1 MSLLGRWRQP
11 PDLHAELRGLLQD
24 GERVL
29 AWASSQSG
37 YAVAT
42 NHALLYGSAGSYERL
57 GWEHV
62 RTAVWGDDVLT
73 VTPEQGGLLVFP
85 LADPRRLPEVV
96 RDRVTAGIVL
106 SRLHRFV
113 GGGGVRI
120 VARRRPQDRRLLWT
134 AVPEPGTRLDDPEV
148 SARVQALLEAERR
161 SLGADEDGPSRGS

>member
-1 MSLLGRWRQP
+1 MSLLSRWRQP
-11 PDLHAELRGLLQD
+11 PELHAALRGLLQD

-29 AWASSQSG
+29 AWARSDPG
-37 YAVAT
+37 YVIAT
-42 NHALLYGSAGSYERL
+42 NHALLRPVGNGHERL

-73 VTPEQGGLLVFP
+73 VTPEQGGLLV
-85 LADPRRLPEVV
+85 LALSEPRRLPEVV

-134 AVPEPGTRLDDPEV
+134 AVPEPGTRLEDPDV
-148 SARVQALLEAERR
+148 AARVRALLDVERR
-161 SLGADEDGPSRGS
+161 SLGADDDDPAGGW